1 MIQNAYDGGPV
12 FDTTLYH
19 SLVGVLQYLTFTR
32 PYISYEVQQVCLHM
46 GDPQDPYYATLKQVL
61 CYVCGTLDF
70 GLQLY
75 ASFIGSLVAY
85 SDVD

>member
-1 MIQNAYDGGPV
+1 
-12 FDTTLYH
+12 
-19 SLVGVLQYLTFTR
+19 
-32 PYISYEVQQVCLHM
+32 M

-61 CYVCGTLDF
+61 CYVCGTLHF

-75 ASFIGSLVAY
+75 ASFIGSLEAY